1 MFLIT
6 TACIFQF
13 YSAVVENIDPRYPT
27 VVVHFLEYGNSEEVS
42 LSDVRPDPQFMVGT
56 YTHVKNI
63 NATYLLSYSVDCLQY
78 GLFKQENMQ
87 SIAHFNS
94 VVHLYKINTNFDHTL
109 LTQWFKKKI
118 F

>member
-1 MFLIT
+1 M
-6 TACIFQF
+6 
-13 YSAVVENIDPRYPT
+13 D
-27 VVVHFLEYGNSEEVS
+27 
-42 LSDVRPDPQFMVGT
+42 
-56 YTHVKNI
+56 VKNI

-78 GLFKQENMQ
+78 GLFKQEHMQ

-94 VVHLYKINTNFDHTL
+94 VVHLYKINTHFDCTL